1 MADRVG
7 TSTSRLNAF
16 GINGQ
21 PIYLCTDGHPNGA
34 YGGADKGD
42 SDMTD
47 IDYPYHFSG
56 QGRTAT
62 TAYETHIRDL
72 IEQVIFT
79 SPGERVN
86 RPTFG
91 SGLLQ
96 LVFAPNSE
104 ELAGTTQFLVQSSL
118 QEWLGDLI
126 LVDSVEVESIEERL
140 NVTVSYLI
148 RRTQQQRIDQFSR

>member
-1 MADRVG
+1 MNLDV
-7 TSTSRLNAF
+7 
-16 GINGQ
+16 
-21 PIYLCTDGHPNGA
+21 
-34 YGGADKGD
+34 
-42 SDMTD
+42 
-47 IDYPYHFSG
+47 DYPYHFSG
-56 QGRTAT
+56 EGRTAT
-62 TAYETHIRDL
+62 TPYEMHIRDL

-96 LVFAPNSE
+96 LVFAPNSD

-126 LVDSVEVESIEERL
+126 QVTAVEVENIEERL
-140 NVTVSYLI
+140 NVTVSYFI
-148 RRTQQQRIDQFSR
+148 RRTQQERVDQFSR

>member
-1 MADRVG
+1 MCSNRYTDDPNS
-7 TSTSRLNAF
+7 ST
-16 GINGQ
+16 
-21 PIYLCTDGHPNGA
+21 TT
-34 YGGADKGD
+34 GD
-42 SDMTD
+42 CDMTN

-62 TAYETHIRDL
+62 TDYESYIRDL
-72 IEQVIFT
+72 VEQVIFT

-96 LVFAPNSE
+96 LVFAPNSV
-104 ELAGTTQFLVQSSL
+104 ELAGTTQFLVQSSV
-118 QEWLGDLI
+118 QEWLGELI
-126 LVDSVEVESIEERL
+126 QVTAVEVESIEERL

-148 RRTQQQRIDQFSR
+148 RRTQQERVEQFSRQL